1 MRAAQHCRLILQQT
15 NVGGRRR
22 FVAIAVAL
30 GTLVAGGALTLTQAP
45 SPRTT
50 WRDYGGGP
58 DSAKHSTL
66 TQITRDNVSQLRPA
80 WTYPT
85 YDNAAYHFGPIVVD
99 SVAYVLARDNSLVAL
114 DATTGKEIWIHAEL
128 QGMAPRGINYWES
141 QDRSDRRLL
150 FQRNSFL
157 EAIDA
162 RTGKSILTFGDNGAV
177 NLREGLGR
185 DPTTIRRVQSPNPGK
200 VFENL
205 ILLGSAPGEAY
216 LSAPGD
222 LRAFDVITGK
232 LVWQFHTVPHPG
244 EFGYDTWPKDAY
256 KYVGGANT
264 WGEISID
271 PVRGIAYFP
280 TGSPTY
286 DYYGADRI
294 GANLFGTSLVAL
306 DARTGK
312 RIWHFQMVHHDLWD
326 YDNAAAPQLTTI
338 RHNGQLVD
346 VVAQAGKTGYLYV
359 FNRVTGE
366 PIWPIEERPVP
377 PSDVPGEQAWKTQPF
392 PTNPPPFAKQSL
404 NANEINQY
412 ILTPETR
419 AMWKD
424 RISKAR
430 KGGLFI
436 PPAVGIETVAI
447 PGAQGGANWGT
458 TAAHP
463 TNGSVYVLGI
473 NVPSIYKL
481 DLVAP
486 APGGAGRGRGAAP
499 AVLMQGRG
507 IYELRCQSCHG
518 GDLAGVGNFPSLQN
532 IATRMPDKLLRAIIT
547 GGRLAMPP
555 SPMPSAEM
563 DALVAFL
570 TNPTATPGGRG
581 GGRGLGPASDAPP
594 GPVVARGGAP
604 AAGAAGRGAGGGG
617 MAGPAYPPGVD
628 APTVRYYTD
637 YGMQN
642 TLVQPPVLDA
652 HRLRPEHR
660 HDQMA
665 DPRRRRRATR
675 DRRRRSQ
682 HGIPD
687 GTDRHHHDRLGAA
700 LPRRTRQQTA
710 GVRRGNGARAL
721 DRRSAGG
728 LARHSRDVR
737 GERQAIPSRERH
749 TGRRSRRAGRC
760 QPERPPGRR
769 RATRTTARVCRVRA
783 ALVQLAD

>member
-1 MRAAQHCRLILQQT
+1 MLEVFVTQ
-15 NVGGRRR
+15 RRSK
-22 FVAIAVAL
+22 FVVIA
-30 GTLVAGGALTLTQAP
+30 GALFAAVVGATVTTGQSQP
-45 SPRTT
+45 PRTT
-50 WRDYGGGP
+50 WTDYGGSA
-58 DSAKHSTL
+58 DSAKYSTL
-66 TQITRDNVSQLRPA
+66 TQVTKDNVSQLRPA

-85 YDNAAYHFGPIVVD
+85 YDNSAYHFGPIVVD
-99 SVAYVLARDNSLVAL
+99 NVAYVLARNNSLVAL

-141 QDRSDRRLL
+141 KDRSDRRLI

-162 RTGKSILTFGDNGAV
+162 RTGKSILTFGNNGAV

-185 DPTTIRRVQSPNPGK
+185 DPATVNRAQSPNPGK
-200 VFENL
+200 IFENL
-205 ILLGSAPGEAY
+205 IILGSAPGEAY

-222 LRAFDVITGK
+222 LRAFDVVTGK

-256 KYVGGANT
+256 KYIGGTNT

-312 RIWHFQMVHHDLWD
+312 RVWHFQMVHHDLWD
-326 YDNAAAPQLTTI
+326 YDNTAAPQLTTI

-346 VVAQAGKTGYLYV
+346 VVAQAGKTGFLYV

-377 PSDVPGEQAWKTQPF
+377 PSDVPGEQAWPTQPF

-404 NANEINQY
+404 NENEINPY
-412 ILTPETR
+412 ILTPEER
-419 AMWKD
+419 ANWKE
-424 RISKAR
+424 RIAKAR

-436 PPAVGIETVAI
+436 PPAVGIDTVAI

-463 TNGSVYVLGI
+463 TNGSVYVLSI
-473 NVPSIYKL
+473 NVPSIYRL
-481 DLVAP
+481 SLE
-486 APGGAGRGRGAAP
+486 APGSGRGNAAAGRGAGAA
-499 AVLMQGRG
+499 VVQQGRT
-507 IYELRCQSCHG
+507 IYEQRCQNCHG
-518 GDLAGVGNFPSLQN
+518 ANLAGVGNYPSLVDV
-532 IATRMPDKLLRAIIT
+532 TSRLPDELLRAIIT

-555 SPMPSAEM
+555 DPMPRPDM
-563 DALVAFL
+563 DALLAFL
-570 TNPTATPGGRG
+570 ANPGLPGGRG
-581 GGRGLGPASDAPP
+581 GAGRGGGGVGAAAMASTAPA

-604 AAGAAGRGAGGGG
+604 GAIAPARGGGGGG
-617 MAGPAYPPGVD
+617 MAGPAYPAGVD

-642 TLVQPPVLDA
+642 TLVHPPYSTLTAYDLNTGTIKWQVPAGGD
-652 HRLRPEHR
+652 
-660 HDQMA
+660 
-665 DPRRRRRATR
+665 DPRAVAEGASNTGFPMARTGIITTATGLLFHAGLDGKLRAYDAETGKVLWTGDLPAGSR
-675 DRRRRSQ
+675 
-682 HGIPD
+682 GIPAMYEVN
-687 GTDRHHHDRLGAA
+687 GKQYLLVSATQGGGGRGRGAA
-700 LPRRTRQQTA
+700 AA
-710 GVRRGNGARAL
+710 GPPPAEPARAYV
-721 DRRSAGG
+721 AF
-728 LARHSRDVR
+728 
-737 GERQAIPSRERH
+737 
-749 TGRRSRRAGRC
+749 
-760 QPERPPGRR
+760 
-769 RATRTTARVCRVRA
+769 
-783 ALVQLAD
+783 ALP

>member
-1 MRAAQHCRLILQQT
+1 M
-15 NVGGRRR
+15 R
-22 FVAIAVAL
+22 FVVIATAL
-30 GTLVAGGALTLTQAP
+30 CTMVAGGALTLTQAP
-45 SPRTT
+45 TPRTT
-50 WRDYGGGP
+50 WSDYGGGP

-80 WTYPT
+80 WSYPT

-99 SVAYVLARDNSLVAL
+99 NVAYVLARDNSLVAL
-114 DATTGKEIWIHAEL
+114 DATTGMEIWIHAEL

-141 QDRSDRRLL
+141 RDRSDRRLL

-162 RTGKSILTFGDNGAV
+162 RTGKSILTFGNNGAV

-185 DPTTIRRVQSPNPGK
+185 DPATIRRVQSPNPGK

-222 LRAFDVITGK
+222 LRAFDVVTGK

-256 KYVGGANT
+256 KYAGGANT

-294 GANLFGTSLVAL
+294 GANLFGTSLIAL

-312 RIWHFQMVHHDLWD
+312 RVWHFQMVHHDLWD

-338 RHNGQLVD
+338 RHNGERVD

-404 NANEINQY
+404 NENEINQY
-412 ILTPETR
+412 ILTPENR

-424 RISKAR
+424 RVSKAR

-463 TNGSVYVLGI
+463 TNGSVYVLSI

-481 DLVAP
+481 DPVAP
-486 APGGAGRGRGAAP
+486 AQGGAGRGRGAAP

-507 IYELRCQSCHG
+507 IYEQRCQSCHG
-518 GDLAGVGNFPSLQN
+518 GDLAGVGNSPSLQN
-532 IATRMPDKLLRAIIT
+532 IANRMPDKLLRAVIT

-570 TNPTATPGGRG
+570 TNPTATPDGRG
-581 GGRGLGPASDAPP
+581 GGRGVGPANDAPP

-604 AAGAAGRGAGGGG
+604 AASAAGRGAGGGG

-642 TLVQPPVLDA
+642 TLVQPPYSTLTAYDLNTGTIKWQIPAGGDEPRAIAEGGSNTGYPMARTGIITTASGLLFHAGLDSKLRAYDAETGRVLWTGNLPA
-652 HRLRPEHR
+652 GSR
-660 HDQMA
+660 
-665 DPRRRRRATR
+665 
-675 DRRRRSQ
+675 
-682 HGIPD
+682 GIPAMYEVN
-687 GTDRHHHDRLGAA
+687 GKQYLLVSATQGGGRGGPGAA
-700 LPRRTRQQTA
+700 NPNDPGAAGAPPAPPRAYVAFALP
-710 GVRRGNGARAL
+710 
-721 DRRSAGG
+721 
-728 LARHSRDVR
+728 
-737 GERQAIPSRERH
+737 
-749 TGRRSRRAGRC
+749 
-760 QPERPPGRR
+760 
-769 RATRTTARVCRVRA
+769 
-783 ALVQLAD
+783 